1 MQYIANFDM
10 ELKRLRSIILEDE
23 IRGYMEALRAPLID
37 MRGQFDEA
45 NAEAYKAFV
54 KQLGGPVK
62 FAESLIGPAATRK
75 VRSHL
80 QELSYD
86 PDVNVPGFKDFIYG
100 QEVTKVEAGGRSA
113 SYDQWLFTQRLRK
126 EYKQTLTMPERTVTE
141 NVNGVLK
148 TTVLAAEPE
157 RVVEAYESDPED
169 RESRR
174 IIPYY
179 RGADGNT
186 ITQAALKR
194 KLGIPTIKELLAQEQ
209 NEKSKAYL
217 QASAEYDN
225 RNIMEMFL
233 ISKDGQQVV
242 LAQSTILRMRETHR
256 QLYLAYQQAKEA
268 YVEAK
273 ASGDRDCKNQ
283 AWASYQEAYLKA
295 DKQLRL
301 CKEVESLV
309 NRFKRQ
315 ELDEEPV
322 LHRVDI
328 GHLTMIQGPWPLFVS
343 KPVLGGM
350 RLAIRCLK
358 ADLTKEGYELRR
370 QQYEDWKESPEGQA
384 KLAAARKAW
393 LKTPDGQRWLQA
405 KRQEADD
412 LREKQTRPHYGDIPL
427 I

>member
-1 MQYIANFDM
+1 MQYIVNFDL
-10 ELKRLRSIILEDE
+10 ELKKLRSVILADE
-23 IRGYMEALRAPLID
+23 IRGFMEALRAPLID
-37 MRGQFDEA
+37 MRGNFDEA
-45 NAEAYKAFV
+45 NAEVYKAFV
-54 KQLGGPVK
+54 KKLGGPVK
-62 FAESLIGPAATRK
+62 FAESLIGPAAARK
-75 VRSHL
+75 VRHHL
-80 QELSYD
+80 QELSHD
-86 PDVNVPGFKDFIYG
+86 PDINVPSFKEFMYG
-100 QEVTKVEAGGRSA
+100 QEISRVEIGGRSQ

-126 EYKQTLTMPERTVTE
+126 EYKQTLGMPERVVTD
-141 NVNGVLK
+141 NVDGVLVTK
-148 TTVLAAEPE
+148 VIAAVPE
-157 RVVEAYESDPED
+157 QVVEAYESDPED

-179 RGADGNT
+179 RDEDGNT
-186 ITQAALKR
+186 VTQAALKR
-194 KLGIPTIKELLAQEQ
+194 KLGIPTIKDLLAQEQ

-217 QASAEYDN
+217 QASSEYDN
-225 RNIMEMFL
+225 RNVMEMFL
-233 ISKDGQQVV
+233 ISKDGQVV
-242 LAQSTILRMRETHR
+242 LAASSVLRLRETHR

-273 ASGDRDCKNQ
+273 MAGDRDRKNG
-283 AWASYQEAYLKA
+283 AWSQYQQAYLKA

-301 CKEVESLV
+301 CKEVEGLV
-309 NRFKRQ
+309 ARFKRS
-315 ELDEEPV
+315 ELDEEPE

-358 ADLTKEGYELRR
+358 SDLTKEGYELRR
-370 QQYEDWKESPEGQA
+370 QQYEEWKDSPEGQA

-405 KRQEADD
+405 KRKEADD
-412 LREKQTRPHYGDIPL
+412 LREKQTRPDYGDIPL

>member
-1 MQYIANFDM
+1 MQYIANFNL
-10 ELKRLRSIILEDE
+10 ELKKLRSLILADE
-23 IRGYMEALRAPLID
+23 IRGYMEALRAPLVD

-45 NAEAYKAFV
+45 NAEAYRAFV
-54 KQLGGPVK
+54 RKLGGPVK
-62 FAESLIGPAATRK
+62 FAESLIGPAAVRK
-75 VRSHL
+75 VRHHL
-80 QELSYD
+80 QELSHD
-86 PDVNVPGFKDFIYG
+86 PDVNVPAFKDFIYG
-100 QEVTKVEAGGRSA
+100 QEVVKVGTGGRSA

-126 EYKQTLTMPERTVTE
+126 EYKQTLGMPERIVTD
-141 NVNGVLK
+141 NINGVLVTK
-148 TTVLAAEPE
+148 VVEAEPE
-157 RVVEAYESDPED
+157 RVVEAFESDPED

-174 IIPYY
+174 TIPYY
-179 RGADGNT
+179 RDADGNV

-194 KLGIPTIKELLAQEQ
+194 KLGIPTIKDLLAHEQ
-209 NEKSKAYL
+209 DEKSKAYL
-217 QASAEYDN
+217 QASAGYDN
-225 RNIMEMFL
+225 RNVMEMFL
-233 ISKDGQQVV
+233 ISNEGQVV
-242 LAQSTILRMRETHR
+242 LVQSTILRMRETHR
-256 QLYLAYQQAKEA
+256 QLYLAYRQAKQA

-273 ASGDRDCKNQ
+273 MAGDRDRKNQ
-283 AWASYQEAYLKA
+283 AWACYQQAYLKA

-315 ELDEEPV
+315 ELDEEPE

-358 ADLTKEGYELRR
+358 SDLTKAGYELRR
-370 QQYEDWKESPEGQA
+370 KQYEEWKDSPEGQA

-405 KRQEADD
+405 KRKEADD
-412 LREKQTRPHYGDIPL
+412 LLEKQTCLDYGDIPL

>member
-10 ELKRLRSIILEDE
+10 ELKKLRSIILADE

-37 MRGQFDEA
+37 SKGNFDMA

-54 KQLGGPVK
+54 KKLGGPVK
-62 FAESLIGPAATRK
+62 FAESLIGSTAARK
-75 VRSHL
+75 VRHHL
-80 QELSYD
+80 KELSYD
-86 PDVNVPGFKDFIYG
+86 PDVNVPSFKDFIYG
-100 QEVTKVEAGGRSA
+100 QEVVKVELGGRSA

-126 EYKQTLTMPERTVTE
+126 EYKQTLGMPERTVTE
-141 NVNGVLK
+141 NIEGVLK

-157 RVVEAYESDPED
+157 RVIEAFESDPDD

-174 IIPYY
+174 VIPYY
-179 RGADGNT
+179 RDADGNA

-194 KLGIPTIKELLAQEQ
+194 KLGIPTIKDLLLDEQ

-225 RNIMEMFL
+225 RNIMEIFL
-233 ISKDGQQVV
+233 ISKEGQVV
-242 LAQSTILRMRETHR
+242 LAQSTILRMRDAHR
-256 QLYLAYQQAKEA
+256 LLYLAYQDAKEA
-268 YVEAK
+268 YVQAK
-273 ASGDRDCKNQ
+273 LAGDRDRKNQ
-283 AWASYQEAYLKA
+283 AWACYQQAYLKA

-301 CKEVESLV
+301 CKEVESVV

-315 ELDEEPV
+315 ELDEEPE

-350 RLAIRCLK
+350 RVACRCLK
-358 ADLTKEGYELRR
+358 SDLTKEGYELRR
-370 QQYEDWKESPEGQA
+370 QQYEEWKESPEGQA

-405 KRQEADD
+405 KRKEADD
-412 LREKQTRPHYGDIPL
+412 LREKQTRPDYGDIPL